1 MSRSQSHI
9 SLNIKSIVVTGV
21 NLVTEAE
28 QPTTDFVAPV
38 LALALHVIASL
49 VGKPPGEKVC
59 FPGGKTASA
68 YICRRRIV
76 ALKAQTAWVAEHAHS
91 FCRSVAFTRLIC
103 DMRSVL
109 CVEIEKKYFPVIL
122 PSRYQYDPNMKIQ
135 QAMTSIWAALVPET
149 KKTVGLFKS

>member
-1 MSRSQSHI
+1 M
-9 SLNIKSIVVTGV
+9 
-21 NLVTEAE
+21 
-28 QPTTDFVAPV
+28 TTNFVAPV
-38 LALALHVIASL
+38 LALALLVIAAS
-49 VGKPPGEKVC
+49 VGKPPGERVC

-76 ALKAQTAWVAEHAHS
+76 ALKSQTARVAEHAHS
-91 FCRSVAFTRLIC
+91 FCSVAFARFIC

-109 CVEIEKKYFPVIL
+109 CVETEKKYFLVIL

>member
-1 MSRSQSHI
+1 M
-9 SLNIKSIVVTGV
+9 
-21 NLVTEAE
+21 
-28 QPTTDFVAPV
+28 TTDFVAPV
-38 LALALHVIASL
+38 LALALLVIAAS
-49 VGKPPGEKVC
+49 VGKPPGERIC

-76 ALKAQTAWVAEHAHS
+76 ALKSQTARVAEHAHS
-91 FCRSVAFTRLIC
+91 FCSVAFARFIC

-109 CVEIEKKYFPVIL
+109 CVETEKKYFLVIL

>member
-1 MSRSQSHI
+1 MT
-9 SLNIKSIVVTGV
+9 TGF
-21 NLVTEAE
+21 A
-28 QPTTDFVAPV
+28 APV
-38 LALALHVIASL
+38 LALALLVIAASA
-49 VGKPPGEKVC
+49 GKPPGERVC

-76 ALKAQTAWVAEHAHS
+76 ALKSRTARVAEHAHS
-91 FCRSVAFTRLIC
+91 FCRSVTFTRLIC

-109 CVEIEKKYFPVIL
+109 CVEMEKKYIPVIL

>member
-1 MSRSQSHI
+1 M
-9 SLNIKSIVVTGV
+9 
-21 NLVTEAE
+21 
-28 QPTTDFVAPV
+28 
-38 LALALHVIASL
+38 
-49 VGKPPGEKVC
+49 GKPPGEKVC

-76 ALKAQTAWVAEHAHS
+76 ALKSQTARVAEHAHS
-91 FCRSVAFTRLIC
+91 FCSVAFARFIC

-109 CVEIEKKYFPVIL
+109 CVETEKYFLVIL

>member
-1 MSRSQSHI
+1 M
-9 SLNIKSIVVTGV
+9 
-21 NLVTEAE
+21 
-28 QPTTDFVAPV
+28 TTDFVAPV
-38 LALALHVIASL
+38 LALVLHVIASS

-76 ALKAQTAWVAEHAHS
+76 ALKSQTARVAEHAHS
-91 FCRSVAFTRLIC
+91 FCSVAFARFIC

-109 CVEIEKKYFPVIL
+109 CVETEKKYFLVIL

>member
-1 MSRSQSHI
+1 M
-9 SLNIKSIVVTGV
+9 
-21 NLVTEAE
+21 
-28 QPTTDFVAPV
+28 TTNFVAPV
-38 LALALHVIASL
+38 LALALLVIAAS
-49 VGKPPGEKVC
+49 VGKPPGERV
-59 FPGGKTASA
+59 PGGKTALA

-76 ALKAQTAWVAEHAHS
+76 ALKSQTARVAEHAHS
-91 FCRSVAFTRLIC
+91 FFRSVTFTRFIC

-109 CVEIEKKYFPVIL
+109 CVGIEKNYPVIL

>member
-1 MSRSQSHI
+1 M
-9 SLNIKSIVVTGV
+9 
-21 NLVTEAE
+21 
-28 QPTTDFVAPV
+28 TTDFVAPV
-38 LALALHVIASL
+38 LALALHVIASS

-76 ALKAQTAWVAEHAHS
+76 ALKSQTARVAEHAHS
-91 FCRSVAFTRLIC
+91 FCSVAFARFIC

-109 CVEIEKKYFPVIL
+109 CVETEKKYFLVIL

-149 KKTVGLFKS
+149 KKTVSLFKS

>member
-1 MSRSQSHI
+1 M
-9 SLNIKSIVVTGV
+9 
-21 NLVTEAE
+21 
-28 QPTTDFVAPV
+28 TTNFVAPV
-38 LALALHVIASL
+38 LALALLVIAAS
-49 VGKPPGEKVC
+49 VGKPPGERVC

-76 ALKAQTAWVAEHAHS
+76 ALKSQTARVAEHAHS
-91 FCRSVAFTRLIC
+91 FCCSVTFTRLIC

-109 CVEIEKKYFPVIL
+109 CVEIEKKYIPVIL

>member
-1 MSRSQSHI
+1 M
-9 SLNIKSIVVTGV
+9 
-21 NLVTEAE
+21 
-28 QPTTDFVAPV
+28 TTDFVAPV
-38 LALALHVIASL
+38 LALALLVIAAS
-49 VGKPPGEKVC
+49 VGKPPGERIC

-68 YICRRRIV
+68 YICKRRIV
-76 ALKAQTAWVAEHAHS
+76 ALKSQTARVAEHAHS
-91 FCRSVAFTRLIC
+91 FCSVAFARFIC

-109 CVEIEKKYFPVIL
+109 CVETEKKYFLVIL